1 MAIIVGID
9 VGTQSTKTLWYD
21 TTSRKTLALTQKA
34 YGLTERPDGTREQDA
49 SWWIEAII
57 ACFSQVDPAIR
68 EQVEAI
74 GVSGQQHGFV
84 PVDAAGEVIR
94 PVKLWNDTSTAAEC
108 GELNHA
114 LGGMDDLLSR
124 EGNPILPGYTA
135 SKILWLKKHEQ
146 QSYDRLDMILLPHD
160 YVNFFLTGE
169 YSMEYGDASGTALM
183 DIRSRTWS
191 ERILAAVDSE
201 RDLRK
206 MLPPLREASE
216 PAGHV
221 CSRAAG
227 LLGIPR
233 GVLVSSGGG
242 DNMMGAIG
250 TGTVADGPLTMS
262 LGTSGTVFGC
272 YSHPVIDSKGRLA
285 AFCSSSGAWL
295 PLLCTM
301 NCTVATE
308 RVREL
313 FGKDVKS
320 FDALA
325 MEAPVGSGGLVMLP
339 YFNGERTPNYPHG
352 KGCLMGFTSENM
364 TEAHISRAAMESA
377 VFGLKYGLD
386 AFKELGF
393 PITEIRLIGGGAK
406 SGPWRHMVA
415 DVCDVPVVVPQVTE
429 AAAFGAVLQAYWA
442 WGTEKGEPEE
452 LTDIITEHVVL
463 DGNSACMPNASVVPL
478 YQEAYVRYLSYVG
491 NVAPLFS

>member
-21 TTSRKTLALTQKA
+21 TAARRMLALTQKS
-34 YGLTERPDGTREQDA
+34 YGLVEKPDGTREQEA
-49 SWWIEAII
+49 SWWTDAII
-57 ACFSQVDPAIR
+57 DCFSQVEPAIR
-68 EQVEAI
+68 AQVSAI

-84 PVDAAGEVIR
+84 PVDASGKVIR
-94 PVKLWNDTSTAAEC
+94 PVKLWNDTSTAKEC
-108 GELNHA
+108 DELTLV
-114 LGGMDDLLSR
+114 LGGVENLLSR

-135 SKILWLKKHEQ
+135 SKIFWLKKHEPQ
-146 QSYDRLDMILLPHD
+146 AYERLAMILLPHD

-191 ERILAAVDSE
+191 DRILKAIDSK
-201 RDLRK
+201 RDLRQA
-206 MLPPLREASE
+206 LPLLRGAEV

-221 CSRAAG
+221 SARTAQ
-227 LLGIPR
+227 LLGIPK

-250 TGTVADGPLTMS
+250 TGTVSDGPLTMS
-262 LGTSGTVFGC
+262 LGTSGTVSGC
-272 YSHPVIDSKGRLA
+272 YSHPVIDPKGRLA
-285 AFCSSSGAWL
+285 AFCSSTGAWL

-313 FGKDVKS
+313 FGKDVKEL
-320 FDALA
+320 DALA
-325 MEAPVGSGGLVMLP
+325 MEAPVGCDGLVMLP

-352 KGCLMGFTSENM
+352 KGCLMGFTSDNM

-377 VFGLKYGLD
+377 IFGLKYGLD

-393 PITEIRLIGGGAK
+393 PITEIRLAGGGAK

-415 DVCDVPVVVPQVTE
+415 DVCNVPVVVPQVTE

-442 WGTEKGEPEE
+442 WGIENGEAHS
-452 LTDIITEHVVL
+452 LNDIIAGHVAL
-463 DGNSACMPNASVVPL
+463 DGRSTCRPDEKNVAL
-478 YQEAYVRYLSYVG
+478 YQDAYARYLSYVE
-491 NVAPLFS
+491 NMAPLFS